1 MTYRYHMRG
10 NSLIKKL
17 MLVMSEG
24 EQAQII
30 EAMRTVRK
38 PMVVSFLNAH
48 AFNLAW
54 KETDFRRSLVESD
67 LLLRDGI
74 GVSILLALLGIRP
87 GLNMNGTDLIP
98 KVLERCHGS
107 VVLLGTRDP
116 YLSMAAARLREAG
129 TDVAITLDGFQPDS
143 RYLDA
148 VRESH
153 PSVVILAMGMPK
165 QERVALALKEA
176 ITWPCLIVN
185 GGAIL
190 DFMSGRVIRAPG
202 MLRILH
208 LEWLFRLAR
217 EPRRLWRRYVL
228 GNSVF
233 LFRSLRIWRSLKPNR
248 DHGRTLV

>member
-10 NSLIKKL
+10 NSLIRKL
-17 MLVMSEG
+17 TLVMSER
-24 EQAQII
+24 EQDRII
-30 EAMRTVRK
+30 ETMQTVRK

-74 GVSILLALLGIRP
+74 GVSILLTLLRIRP

-98 KVLERCHGS
+98 KLLERCHGS
-107 VVLLGTRDP
+107 VALLGTREP
-116 YLSMAAARLREAG
+116 YLSMAAAKLSEAG
-129 TDVAITLDGFQPDS
+129 TDVTIKLDGFQPDL

-148 VRESH
+148 VRESR
-153 PSVVILAMGMPK
+153 PAVVILAMGMPK

-190 DFMSGRVIRAPG
+190 DFMSGRVSRAPG
-202 MLRILH
+202 MLQALH

-233 LFRSLRIWRSLKPNR
+233 LIRSLRIWRSLRPDR
-248 DHGRTLV
+248 DNGRTLI

>member
-10 NSLIKKL
+10 NSLIRKL
-17 MLVMSEG
+17 TLVMSEH
-24 EQAQII
+24 EEDRII
-30 EAMRTVRK
+30 EAMQTACK

-54 KETDFRRSLVESD
+54 KESDFRRSLVESD

-74 GVSILLALLGIRP
+74 GVSILLTLLGIRP

-98 KVLERCHGS
+98 KVLKRCRGS
-107 VVLLGTRDP
+107 VALLGTRDP
-116 YLSMAAARLREAG
+116 YLSMAAVKLREAG
-129 TDVAITLDGFQPDS
+129 SNVTIALDGFQPDA

-148 VRESH
+148 VRASR
-153 PSVVILAMGMPK
+153 PAIVILAMGMPK
-165 QERVALALKEA
+165 QERVALSLKEA

-190 DFMSGRVIRAPG
+190 DFMSGRVSRAPG
-202 MLRILH
+202 MLQTLH

-233 LFRSLRIWRSLKPNR
+233 LFRSLRIWRSLRPERNT
-248 DHGRTLV
+248 GRTLI